1 MFQTI
6 NILYNYLKLFTI
18 LSYTKY
24 YNIDIKN
31 DISYIKSLKNSIDG
45 CGFMMIKCVQWLLP
59 AYDLLYP
66 DTLLYDNF
74 KNYFDKCMIH
84 DIKYTQKMFWNMYDT
99 SIYDHFE
106 NLSIIGSG
114 STGQVYV
121 CKHIQSHQ
129 KYAIK
134 VLHPNVIYEYKIFK
148 TFTRYII

>member
-6 NILYNYLKLFTI
+6 KILYNYLKLFTI

-74 KNYFDKCMIH
+74 KTYFDKCMVH
-84 DIKYTQKMFWNMYDT
+84 DIKY
-99 SIYDHFE
+99 
-106 NLSIIGSG
+106 
-114 STGQVYV
+114 
-121 CKHIQSHQ
+121 
-129 KYAIK
+129 
-134 VLHPNVIYEYKIFK
+134 VIYNL
-148 TFTRYII
+148 